1 MCVRV
6 PDVCSLGKPRQVSV
20 FAMKAKAL
28 SKFVR
33 LLEFGDISSLKGK
46 EVTLLIS
53 TMYARP

>member
-6 PDVCSLGKPRQVSV
+6 PAMCSLGKPRQVSV
-20 FAMKAKAL
+20 LAVKPKAL

-33 LLEFGDISSLKGK
+33 LLEYGDISSLKGR
-46 EVTLLIS
+46 EVMLLIS